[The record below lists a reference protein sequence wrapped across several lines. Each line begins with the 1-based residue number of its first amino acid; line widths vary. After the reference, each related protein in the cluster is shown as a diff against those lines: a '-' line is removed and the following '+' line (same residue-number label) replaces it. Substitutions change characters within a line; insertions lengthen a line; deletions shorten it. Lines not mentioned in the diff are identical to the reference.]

1 MINLIELV
9 NKYVEDGYNEIYAN
23 AKVAQDII
31 LRYLFKSEY
40 KNHITLKGGVVMYNL
55 TQDKRRATIDIDLD
69 LIRIYLADDNLYKIF
84 TSHKLRGIDL
94 YININEITNL
104 KHQDYKG
111 KRIPVIIR
119 DTFNNEINTK
129 IDVGVHTEYNIDQDE
144 LCFNTCIDNENIT
157 LFVNSKE
164 QIFAEKIIPIIKFG
178 SLSTRYKDYYD
189 LYWLIKNG
197 NLNKGKVIKIMNDKI
212 FNIGINNINSIKEL
226 INLIENIL
234 SNEKYLEKLN
244 DRKNNWIEI
253 DNIELK
259 KELIEYLNSISVVE
273 V

>member
-1 MINLIELV
+1 
-9 NKYVEDGYNEIYAN
+9 
-23 AKVAQDII
+23 
-31 LRYLFKSEY
+31 
-40 KNHITLKGGVVMYNL
+40 MYNL

-84 TSHKLRGIDL
+84 TSYKLRGIDL

-104 KHQDYKG
+104 KHQGYKG

-164 QIFAEKIIPIIKFG
+164 QIFVEKIIPIIKFG

-189 LYWLIKNG
+189 LYCLIKNG
-197 NLNKGKVIKIMNDKI
+197 NLNKDKVIKIMDDKI
-212 FNIGINNINSIKEL
+212 FNIGINNINSIEEL

-253 DNIELK
+253 GNIELK
-259 KELIEYLNSISVVE
+259 KELIEYLNSILVVE

>member
-1 MINLIELV
+1 M
-9 NKYVEDGYNEIYAN
+9 
-23 AKVAQDII
+23 
-31 LRYLFKSEY
+31 
-40 KNHITLKGGVVMYNL
+40 
-55 TQDKRRATIDIDLD
+55 
-69 LIRIYLADDNLYKIF
+69 
-84 TSHKLRGIDL
+84 
-94 YININEITNL
+94 
-104 KHQDYKG
+104 
-111 KRIPVIIR
+111 
-119 DTFNNEINTK
+119 
-129 IDVGVHTEYNIDQDE
+129 
-144 LCFNTCIDNENIT
+144 
-157 LFVNSKE
+157 NSKE
-164 QIFAEKIIPIIKFG
+164 QIFVEKIIPIIKFG

-197 NLNKGKVIKIMNDKI
+197 NLNKDKVIKIMNDII
-212 FNIGINNINSIKEL
+212 FNIRINNINSIEEL

>member
-1 MINLIELV
+1 M
-9 NKYVEDGYNEIYAN
+9 
-23 AKVAQDII
+23 
-31 LRYLFKSEY
+31 
-40 KNHITLKGGVVMYNL
+40 
-55 TQDKRRATIDIDLD
+55 
-69 LIRIYLADDNLYKIF
+69 
-84 TSHKLRGIDL
+84 
-94 YININEITNL
+94 
-104 KHQDYKG
+104 
-111 KRIPVIIR
+111 
-119 DTFNNEINTK
+119 
-129 IDVGVHTEYNIDQDE
+129 
-144 LCFNTCIDNENIT
+144 
-157 LFVNSKE
+157 NSKE
-164 QIFAEKIIPIIKFG
+164 QIFVEKIIPIIKFG

-197 NLNKGKVIKIMNDKI
+197 NLNKDRVIKIMNDII
-212 FNIGINNINSIKEL
+212 FNIRINNINSIEEL

>member
-1 MINLIELV
+1 
-9 NKYVEDGYNEIYAN
+9 
-23 AKVAQDII
+23 
-31 LRYLFKSEY
+31 
-40 KNHITLKGGVVMYNL
+40 MYNL

-84 TSHKLRGIDL
+84 TSYKLRGIDL

-104 KHQDYKG
+104 KHQGYKG

-164 QIFAEKIIPIIKFG
+164 QIFVEKIIPIIKFG

-197 NLNKGKVIKIMNDKI
+197 NLNKDKVIKIMDDKI
-212 FNIGINNINSIKEL
+212 FNIGINNINSIEEL

-253 DNIELK
+253 GNIELK
-259 KELIEYLNSISVVE
+259 KELIEYLNSILVVE

>member
-40 KNHITLKGGVVMYNL
+40 KDHITLKGGIVMYNL

-84 TSHKLRGIDL
+84 TSYKLRGIDL

-111 KRIPVIIR
+111 KRIPIIIR

-129 IDVGVHTEYNIDQDE
+129 IDVGVHTEYNINQDE

-164 QIFAEKIIPIIKFG
+164 QIFVEKIIPIIKFG

-197 NLNKGKVIKIMNDKI
+197 NLNKDKVIKIMNDKI
-212 FNIGINNINSIKEL
+212 FNIGINNINSIEKL

-234 SNEKYLEKLN
+234 SDEKYLKKLN

-253 DNIELK
+253 DNIKLK

>member
-1 MINLIELV
+1 M
-9 NKYVEDGYNEIYAN
+9 
-23 AKVAQDII
+23 
-31 LRYLFKSEY
+31 
-40 KNHITLKGGVVMYNL
+40 
-55 TQDKRRATIDIDLD
+55 
-69 LIRIYLADDNLYKIF
+69 
-84 TSHKLRGIDL
+84 
-94 YININEITNL
+94 
-104 KHQDYKG
+104 
-111 KRIPVIIR
+111 
-119 DTFNNEINTK
+119 
-129 IDVGVHTEYNIDQDE
+129 
-144 LCFNTCIDNENIT
+144 
-157 LFVNSKE
+157 NSKE
-164 QIFAEKIIPIIKFG
+164 QIFVEKIIPIIKFG

-197 NLNKGKVIKIMNDKI
+197 NLNKDRVIKIMNDII
-212 FNIGINNINSIKEL
+212 FNIGINNINSIEEL